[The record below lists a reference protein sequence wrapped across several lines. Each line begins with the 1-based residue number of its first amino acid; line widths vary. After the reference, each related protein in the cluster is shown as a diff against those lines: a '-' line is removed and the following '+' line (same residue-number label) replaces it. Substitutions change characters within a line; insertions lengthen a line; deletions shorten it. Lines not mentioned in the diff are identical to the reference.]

1 MTNLSK
7 FSTFLCLMA
16 TLLCANCQKK
26 YDPIIY
32 FRIKLDPLQER
43 LGANG
48 LPTGVASGRAAQTP
62 AMNTV
67 GVQQIEFTTNN
78 STPLSKGT
86 VLLSTPSTTI
96 GGELAIDFQQ
106 VKLAKDGELF
116 FSVPMSKLGVGRYEF
131 ARVAVVYQNFDV
143 LFNMVNVP
151 FSGNFN
157 DERGTLAT
165 FLGGNN
171 YITQF
176 NVSVKEERVN
186 GNRKQ
191 GYWIFESKLASAYA
205 SNDRV
210 YSGQV
215 TEGGTTIVNPIH
227 QTSPIPSGSCVVT
240 GKFDTPLSITG
251 KETQDMTVTLSFSTN
266 RSFEWE
272 ESINRNGKWDADRQA
287 ATGQPNIERVM
298 DTGLR
303 GLRVWYENK

>member
-1 MTNLSK
+1 MTIQLK
-7 FSTFLCLMA
+7 FIVFLCFSA
-16 TLLCANCQKK
+16 TLLFFSCQKK
-26 YDPIIY
+26 YDPIIH

-48 LPTGVASGRAAQTP
+48 LPAGVVSGRAAQTP
-62 AMNTV
+62 AVNAI
-67 GVQQIEFTTNN
+67 GVQQIELTTGN
-78 STPLSKGT
+78 SIPLSKGV
-86 VLLSTPSTTI
+86 VLLTTPLTMA
-96 GGELAIDFQQ
+96 GGESAIDFQQ
-106 VKLAKDGELF
+106 VKMAKDGEVF

-131 ARVAVVYQNFDV
+131 ARVAVAYQNFDV
-143 LFNMVNVP
+143 LFNMLNVP

-165 FLGGNN
+165 FLGENN
-171 YITQF
+171 YITQL
-176 NVSVKEERVN
+176 NISTKEERVN

-191 GYWIFESKLASAYA
+191 GYWIFESKLGSAYA
-205 SNDRV
+205 TNDRV
-210 YSGQV
+210 YNGQV
-215 TEGGTTIVNPIH
+215 AEGGTTIVNPIH
-227 QTSPIPSGSCVVT
+227 QTSPVPSGSCVVT

-298 DTGLR
+298 DAGLR
-303 GLRVWYENK
+303 GLRVWVENK

>member
-1 MTNLSK
+1 MTNQLK
-7 FSTFLCLMA
+7 FIAFLCFLTA
-16 TLLCANCQKK
+16 FPFASCQKK
-26 YDPIIY
+26 YDPILY
-32 FRIKLDPLQER
+32 FRVKFDPLQER

-48 LPTGVASGRAAQTP
+48 LPSGVASGRASQTP
-62 AMNTV
+62 SVNAV
-67 GVQQIEFTTNN
+67 GIQQIELTTGN
-78 STPLSKGT
+78 STPLSKGA
-86 VLLSTPSTTI
+86 VLLSTPYTTLA
-96 GGELAIDFQQ
+96 GDAAIDFQQ
-106 VKLAKDGELF
+106 VKMAKEGELF
-116 FSVPMSKLGVGRYEF
+116 FSIPMSKLGVGRYEF
-131 ARVAVVYQNFDV
+131 ARVAVAYQNFDL
-143 LFNMVNVP
+143 LFNMLNVP

-157 DERGTLAT
+157 DERGTFAT
-165 FLGGNN
+165 FLGDNN

-191 GYWIFESKLASAYA
+191 GYWIFESKLGSAYA
-205 SNDRV
+205 TNDRV
-210 YSGQV
+210 YNGQV
-215 TEGGTTIVNPIH
+215 TEGATTFVNPIH

-240 GKFDTPLSITG
+240 GRFDTPLSITG

-298 DTGLR
+298 DAGLR